1 MSRLWSVI
9 RASWRAESQRKN
21 IKRTRQEQEFLPAA
35 LEIVETP
42 ALPMAR
48 LVLLSI
54 CFAVC
59 LAIVWAFVGRLDIHS
74 VMQGRIVPTGQIKMI
89 EPFGYSIV
97 RKIHV
102 KAGDVVKK
110 GDLLVELNPTEQEA
124 DLERMISEY
133 KTAHMIVERFKAM
146 AEFGEKGEFSKSL
159 IEFPVTADIDLD
171 MHNMHQ
177 DHLRSVLEA
186 HQARLASVDAE
197 IAQLEIESIRL
208 HKTVKTRQKII
219 HTFKIELAGK
229 KELNKKQFA
238 SNQEVLLAERAL
250 LTEQAV
256 LVDEQGQITSIQA
269 GIEKLRRQREE
280 EAAIF
285 MEKALTG
292 LTEAERNL
300 ASLKQELVKAR
311 EREERLRLT
320 APVAGTVRRLKV
332 HTQGDVVAPG
342 ELLMVIVPKDVGLE
356 VEAMLDNKDKGF
368 VVKDQDARIKID
380 AFPFTRYGVL
390 EGKIE
395 DVSNDSVAQGDQGAL
410 MFPIRVSLSQ
420 EHMVVAGEKRELT
433 SGMTVTV
440 EVRTGER
447 RVIEYFLDPLLRYKD
462 EAARER

>member
-9 RASWRAESQRKN
+9 RASWRAESQRN
-21 IKRTRQEQEFLPAA
+21 DIKRTRQEQEFLPAA
-35 LEIVETP
+35 LEIIEKP

-54 CFAVC
+54 CFVVC
-59 LAIVWAFVGRLDIHS
+59 LAVVWAFMGQLDIHS
-74 VMQGRIVPTGQIKMI
+74 VMQGRVVPTGQVKMI

-110 GDLLVELNPTEQEA
+110 GDLLIELNPTEQEA

-146 AEFGEKGEFSKSL
+146 AEFGKKGELSESWVD
-159 IEFPVTADIDLD
+159 FPITADMDLD
-171 MHNMHQ
+171 MHKMHQ
-177 DHLRSVLEA
+177 DHLRSVLGT
-186 HQARLASVDAE
+186 HQARLISLDAE
-197 IAQLEIESIRL
+197 KAQLEMESSRL
-208 HKTVKTRQKII
+208 HLTVEARQKII
-219 HTFKIELAGK
+219 DTFKVELAGK
-229 KELNKKQFA
+229 KELNRKQFA
-238 SNQEVLLAERAL
+238 SNQEVLLAKRAL

-256 LVDEQGQITSIQA
+256 LVDEQGQIASIEA
-269 GIEKLRRQREE
+269 GIERLRRQREE
-280 EAAIF
+280 QTAIF
-285 MEKALTG
+285 IEKAMTG
-292 LTEAERNL
+292 LTEADRNL

-311 EREERLRLT
+311 EREERSRLT
-320 APVAGTVRRLKV
+320 SPVAGTVRQLKV

-342 ELLMVIVPKDVGLE
+342 ELLMIIVPKDVRLE

-368 VVKDQDARIKID
+368 VVEGQHARVKIA

-395 DVSNDSVAQGDQGAL
+395 DVSNDSVAQGDRGTL
-410 MFPIRVSLSQ
+410 MFPVRVSLSQ
-420 EHMVVAGEKRELT
+420 EYMMVAGKKRELT
-433 SGMTVTV
+433 SGMTVTI

-447 RVIEYFLDPLLRYKD
+447 RVIDYLLDPLLRYKD